1 MNLKIRKGEKMAK
14 KREVTLA
21 LPLEEEKKISEPT
34 IVTKRIVEHGFGD
47 KNSKNRF
54 KSKSVTLYER

>member
-1 MNLKIRKGEKMAK
+1 MAK

-21 LPLEEEKKISEPT
+21 LPLEKEKK

-47 KNSKNRF
+47 KNSKDRF
-54 KSKSVTLYER
+54 KSKAVTLYER

>member
-1 MNLKIRKGEKMAK
+1 MAK
-14 KREVTLA
+14 KGKVTLA
-21 LPLEEEKKISEPT
+21 LPLEKEKEISEPT